1 MTFTVLTLLTAL
13 GLLIEIGL
21 PKSLPELKAIIG
33 RASMPARRRDSLNR
47 RTSLSTA
54 VPALALLS
62 IPSIKLLAIERM
74 VSPLAGKPATI
85 TNLVGLFPAWRPIL
99 ATWDLTAAACRRRNS
114 IPSNKPTRSVPAGF
128 LEP

>member
-1 MTFTVLTLLTAL
+1 MTSTVLTLLTAL
-13 GLLIEIGL
+13 GLLIGIGL
-21 PKSLPELKAIIG
+21 PISAGAQSYNWTGFYAGAQAGL
-33 RASMPARRRDSLNR
+33 LNR
-47 RTSLSTA
+47 RTSSSTA

-85 TNLVGLFPAWRPIL
+85 TNLVGLFPGWRPIL
-99 ATWDLTAAACRRRNS
+99 AIWDSMAAACRRRNS